1 MSKYTLDYEIY
12 PGFLSQMKKY
22 NDKYKHL
29 KNFKDLKEEAISA
42 LQNSP
47 RNYIPLNAHPLK
59 GNLKG
64 FWAISTGLNSN
75 RDRVVYAIDDESKLI
90 YLKSIG
96 DHSVYES
103 TLEYWIEYWI
113 ENELI

>member
-1 MSKYTLDYEIY
+1 MSYKLIYKFY

-29 KNFKDLKEEAISA
+29 KNFKDLKEEVISA

-64 FWAISTGLNSN
+64 FWVISTGLNSN

-103 TLEYWIEYWI
+103 TLEYWIE
-113 ENELI
+113 NELI